1 MKFRSSV
8 VDCSGR
14 LAELSKNDELLAG
27 HGLRILQ
34 DRYRVREITPL
45 LRDFDRQQARLE
57 TVRARDELRR
67 MRRQRYLLRQKRLL
81 GTRRA
86 PDLGRIYR
94 VRLDLEAG
102 QTLEEALAAYRSCP
116 DVEYAERNPTI
127 AICATPNDPLYA
139 EQWALNKIQA
149 AEAWET
155 CRGVNDVLVAVI
167 DTGVDHHHRDL
178 QGNLWVNEA
187 EWNGEPEVDDDS
199 NGYVDDIHGYNFA
212 YNNGDPVDDHGHG
225 TKCAGII
232 AAAGDNGLDVTG
244 VCWTARIMALK
255 ILGSDGDGSAADA
268 VPAIYYAVAN
278 GADII
283 SGSWGGEDPSEAI
296 KEAIEYAHREGV
308 IVVAAAG
315 NEDSD
320 TPFYPAAY
328 SSVFAVAATESNDRR
343 WYLSNYGDWVDIAA
357 PGRNILSIRPAMESA
372 GGDQDEFTGRTS
384 GTSMAAPHVSGACA
398 LLLSANPLLTSDE
411 LEQMLLSMADPITPG
426 ICASNGRLNLYKA
439 LRAAIPSEG
448 AIRLDRGDYAEGADI
463 GVLLADWDLRGTGH
477 QGVLMESDGGDLE
490 TLILTETQVALGV
503 FRGMIAS
510 TSAAVELDDG
520 TLQVQHSENIYAR
533 YVDGDDGLGQGD
545 RWRQAIAPADY
556 EPPAVSDLKIEIRR
570 AGATIEL
577 VTDEPTIARI
587 RYGTTCGG
595 PYDLIEKGSDL
606 SDRHR
611 IELRRLVPQTRY
623 CFVVALT
630 DAAGN
635 ETIADDGGQG
645 YSFVAQGSFKGF
657 RVPEVYPAL
666 QAAIDDAG
674 DGDTIWVADGTYS
687 GEGNL
692 EIDFSGKAVTVR
704 SENGPAS
711 CIIDCQGRGRA
722 FHFHSGETAASVL
735 DGFTITDGGNAD
747 YGGGIR
753 CVGSSPTI
761 RNCIFIK
768 NSADQ
773 YGGGLCNCYGSRPTI
788 INCTFQENSCA
799 SSRLSGRGGGMANR
813 HGSNPAVIDC
823 TFLGNSAWY
832 SAGGLGNFDG
842 SSPRVAGCTFS
853 GNSSDDS
860 GGAVGNWDDSRPT
873 FERCVFTGN
882 RAKGNGGAVG
892 NKDGGEATFVNCIF
906 SGNVA
911 NGSGGAITD
920 SASEVVL
927 ANCTISGNH
936 AERSSGGI
944 WNAGGSDV
952 RLDNCILWGNTDSDS
967 AEQVEPAQI
976 VANGGVDIRYCC
988 VQDWSGALGGY
999 GNFGRD
1005 PLFVDA
1011 DGGDFHL
1018 KSRAW
1023 RWDRLLNR
1031 WTYDAVTSPCI
1042 DAGNPGWPLG
1052 DEPVTVPDDP
1062 DHAAAVNPRINV
1074 GAYGGTA
1081 EASLAPSGWTL
1092 LADMNNDGM
1101 VDWLDLGHMTTVW
1114 MRPGL
1119 RCETDLNR
1127 DGHTGAADLT
1137 LLAREWRRDVQRFTL
1152 TNVPP
1157 EDGSVPPKLASAIE

>member
-1 MKFRSSV
+1 MKFRPSV
-8 VDCSGR
+8 ANCSGR
-14 LAELSKNDELLAG
+14 LAELSKSGELPAG
-27 HGLRILQ
+27 HGLRTLQ
-34 DRYRVREITPL
+34 ARYRVREVMPL
-45 LRDFDRQQARLE
+45 LKDFDRQQAKLE
-57 TVRARDELRR
+57 TVRVRDELRL
-67 MRRQRYLLRQKRLL
+67 MRRQRYLLRQKHLL
-81 GTRRA
+81 DTPSV

-102 QTLEEALAAYRSCP
+102 QTLEEVLAAYRSCP

-127 AICATPNDPLYA
+127 AICTTPSDPLYV

-149 AEAWET
+149 PETWET
-155 CRGVNDVLVAVI
+155 CRGGDAVVIAVI
-167 DTGVDHHHRDL
+167 DTGVDYDHRDL

-187 EWNGEPEVDDDS
+187 EWSGEAGVDDDN
-199 NGYVDDIHGYNFA
+199 NGYIDDIQGYNFV
-212 YNNGDPVDDHGHG
+212 YNNSDPADDHGHG

-232 AAAGDNGLDVTG
+232 AAVGDNGLDVTG
-244 VCWTARIMALK
+244 VCWSARIMALK

-268 VPAIYYAVAN
+268 VPAIYYAVVN

-283 SGSWGGEDPSEAI
+283 SGSWGGEDPSAAI

-328 SSVFAVAATESNDRR
+328 APVLAVAATESNDRR

-357 PGRNILSIRPAMESA
+357 PGRNILSIRPATKSA
-372 GGDQDEFTGRTS
+372 GSDEDEFTGRTS

-398 LLLSANPLLTSDE
+398 LLLSANPLLTGDE
-411 LEQMLLSMADPITPG
+411 LRQLLLSTADPIAPG

-439 LRAAIPSEG
+439 LQAVIPPEG
-448 AIRLDRGDYAEGADI
+448 IIRLDRTHYAERVDI

-477 QGVLMESDGGDLE
+477 QAVLMESDGGDLE
-490 TLILTETQVALGV
+490 ALILTEAEVSLGV

-510 TSAAVELDDG
+510 TSAAVRLDDG
-520 TLQVQHSENIYAR
+520 VLQVRHGENIYAR
-533 YVDGDDGLGQGD
+533 YVDGDDGVGQGD
-545 RWRQAIAPADY
+545 RWRQAVASADY
-556 EPPAVSDLKIEIRR
+556 EPPVVFDLKIEMRR

-577 VTDEPTIARI
+577 VTNEPTHAQI

-595 PYDLIEKGSDL
+595 PHDLIEKGSDL

-623 CFVVALT
+623 CFIVALT

-635 ETIADDGGQG
+635 EAIADDGGQG
-645 YSFVAQGSFKGF
+645 YSFIARGSFRGF
-657 RVPEVYPAL
+657 RVPEVYATL
-666 QAAIDDAG
+666 QAAIDDAR

-692 EIDFSGKAVTVR
+692 RIDFFGKAITVR

-711 CIIDCQGRGRA
+711 CTIDCQGQGQA

-735 DGFTITDGGNAD
+735 DGFTITNGGNTE

-768 NSADQ
+768 NSAGH
-773 YGGGLCNCYGSRPTI
+773 YGGGLCNCYGSRPTV

-813 HGSNPAVIDC
+813 HGSSPAVTDC
-823 TFLGNSAWY
+823 TFIGNSAWY

-842 SSPRVAGCTFS
+842 SSPRVTGCTFS
-853 GNSSDDS
+853 GNSSEDS
-860 GGAVGNWDDSRPT
+860 GGATGTWDDSRPT
-873 FERCVFTGN
+873 FERCVFTKN
-882 RAKGNGGAVG
+882 RAKGNGGAAA
-892 NKDGGEATFVNCIF
+892 NRSGGEAAFVNCIF

-911 NGSGGAITD
+911 NGSGGAIADWAAT
-920 SASEVVL
+920 ATL

-936 AERSSGGI
+936 ADRSCGGI
-944 WNAGGSDV
+944 RNAGGSDV
-952 RLDNCILWGNTDSDS
+952 RLENCILWSNTDGDS
-967 AEQVEPAQI
+967 AGQIERAQI
-976 VANGGVDIRYCC
+976 VVDGRVDIRYCC
-988 VQDWSGALGGY
+988 VQGWSGALSGF
-999 GNFGRD
+999 GNFDCD
-1005 PLFVDA
+1005 PLFADA

-1062 DHAAAVNPRINV
+1062 DRAAAMNWRINV

-1081 EASLAPSGWTL
+1081 EASLASSGWAL
-1092 LADMNNDGM
+1092 LADMNNDGA
-1101 VDWLDLGHMTTVW
+1101 VDWLDLAHMTAAW
-1114 MRPGL
+1114 MRPGV
-1119 RCETDLNR
+1119 RCETDLSR
-1127 DGHTGAADLT
+1127 DGRTATADLT
-1137 LLAREWRRDVQRFTL
+1137 LLAREWRCEANPLAVP
-1152 TNVPP
+1152 NVSP
-1157 EDGSVPPKLASAIE
+1157 EDDGMPTRSAWPVE